1 MRITKTQLKSLIK
14 EELEQVLSEG
24 LVDKFFSQAQEE
36 VAGLENIPAESRE
49 MFLPGK
55 LLHTFIN
62 DPANEGVTPSI
73 ALKLFNKAFTE
84 LGRNRELRRDLAM
97 KHKEARAQ
105 GVSAEETPMMQW
117 IANKMQEYLR

>member
-1 MRITKTQLKSLIK
+1 MRITKTQLRALIK

-36 VAGLENIPAESRE
+36 VAGLENIPAESRD

-62 DPANEGVTPSI
+62 APANEGVTPSI

-84 LGRNRELRRDLAM
+84 LGRNRELRRDLAI
-97 KHKEARAQ
+97 KHREARAQ

>member
-1 MRITKTQLKSLIK
+1 MKITKTQLRTLIK

-24 LVDKFFSQAQEE
+24 LIDKFFSQAQED
-36 VAGLENIPAESRE
+36 VAGLEDIPAESRE

-55 LLHTFIN
+55 LLHTFITKTN
-62 DPANEGVTPSI
+62 PGIAPAE
-73 ALKLFNKAFTE
+73 ALRLFNKAFTE
-84 LGRNRELRRDLAM
+84 LGRNRELRRDLAA

-117 IANKMQEYLR
+117 IANRMQEY